1 MPEQELKL
9 HVPAASRQAVQREI
23 KQREAT
29 RIRLHAMYFD
39 TPERELARARIAIR
53 LRLEGRDWVQTL
65 KMPGADAITR
75 IEMNHPRP
83 GPVLDLSVYAGT
95 DVEAPLAAIKGELG
109 LRYETDVLPAAPRA
123 HAPRHG
129 RAGL

>member
-1 MPEQELKL
+1 
-9 HVPAASRQAVQREI
+9 
-23 KQREAT
+23 
-29 RIRLHAMYFD
+29 
-39 TPERELARARIAIR
+39 
-53 LRLEGRDWVQTL
+53 
-65 KMPGADAITR
+65 
-75 IEMNHPRP
+75 MNHPRP

-109 LRYETDVLPAAPRA
+109 LRYETDVLRLLRRA